1 MSVVKKVFA
10 GLLGVAGAVLLG
22 AGLLI
27 GTGPGLGLVHSALER
42 AVPGFHA
49 ETMTGS
55 VLALQAKGVK
65 YEQPGICFEG
75 SLAWDISLGKLLTGR
90 VELASIEL
98 SVAKIRVRSDQMAGA
113 ESTPSESLSGT
124 REQQA
129 AKDLAPVQTPASVQ
143 SADAAQKAL
152 RLEAPLS
159 VRIAALR
166 LHQVQAD
173 VDGNV
178 VEVGE
183 FDADFSWTKDQ
194 VTVESLSLKDSSF
207 LAAPSEPAKESV
219 GVVLKRT
226 FSQPVLPA
234 VGAID
239 LPVDVNVEAFA
250 LDDFTVKGE
259 PDQLIDHV
267 SFALSAQNGVLQ
279 IKNITLKAM
288 NAAATGSLSLGLD
301 ARHELKAS
309 MLVSAELPREAIPTG
324 KMPEVEE
331 PKLTQEQTHK
341 FYERLKQARAERL
354 EAIKARRAA
363 RKAAADG
370 KRAAGQEAQAAGEHR
385 QSARR
390 TPQARREAAARFK
403 ARLEAWREK
412 ARGLLPKPE
421 PRMPVIVAL
430 NLSAEGALSEKIVVR
445 GIVDNVPGVVDGAF
459 VLETSPAVQGLPID
473 GELKAKYVEVSGSL
487 IRDFAFD
494 FKGKAVDYAFQSTSK
509 VFYPVSDTKF
519 VPVDVTLKGTGS
531 EVLAR
536 VKELSLVSE
545 LGRASVEGQANW
557 SDEVRFAAA
566 MYLNDVNTASI
577 MPESPL
583 KAAGSFVVWGAQ
595 KNGALWAKLQDLTI
609 LGELRGH
616 SLALAGG
623 FETRGNGMVETPGLY
638 FSVGDNTFE
647 ASGHVD
653 VTKESPELDFKA
665 KIDAP
670 DFGLIDPYLKGSV
683 KGELTVSGTTDLPV
697 IDADITAK
705 HIDYMGTTLTEG
717 RLFGRVRSHGLV
729 SGNMSLELT
738 DLRSQ
743 GVVLKK
749 AKVHARGSEWRHQVT
764 VKTEGEPVSV
774 DLKLTGSYQRLL
786 NNWVGA
792 LAQFKAQSAYGP
804 VALDKAMPI
813 AFISA
818 QQQVSIGKA
827 CFNHPD
833 ARLCLQNNLKVDL
846 TNQSDLRVLL
856 GLEKFDLA
864 FFEHYLPGRFEA
876 DGIVKA
882 GADITIPAGMAD
894 LPRGTVHVQAAGIGT
909 KYRMD
914 LNDLKVGFDELDLTI
929 GNTKD
934 SVNAR
939 WKIHITDN
947 GDIEG
952 NLSITDIFN
961 TRTLNG
967 ALKLDAVD
975 ATLVN
980 SFLSPGETAEGEV
993 YGDLRFAGTLE
1004 EPQIYGKTGIRAA
1017 RLDSTKMPFEML
1029 PSSFALSFDGSN
1041 STLDGL
1047 LKTPKGEIKLAGAAD
1062 WRTFGEGKAVVSAKG
1077 VSLRVTLPPDVEFD
1091 LTTDVRCEASAELIK
1106 LDGTLE
1112 LPWARVQVSELP
1124 PSTVEVSDDVVRM
1137 DRPRIKKKDRSQAI
1151 PIESNLFINIGDDVR
1166 VEAMGLKARL
1176 TGELHVVQDKGTL
1189 GLTGQVSVP
1198 SGQFKAYGQDLI
1210 VRRGEFHF
1218 TGAAANPM
1226 LDLEAIRNPERTA
1239 DDVIAGV
1246 RIGGTADFP
1255 EVKVFSDPEM
1265 SETEALSYLIRGE
1278 GLDPSGD
1285 SDNTMI
1291 TSALIN
1297 LGLSQGSQVFESLG
1311 DAVGIS
1317 GLGLETEGVGD
1328 SSQLVVSGYVL
1339 PGLKVKYGV
1348 GIFDSLTTL
1357 TLRYRVIPKLY
1368 VEAVSGVDQALDFLY
1383 SFEF

>member
-1 MSVVKKVFA
+1 MSIAKKVLT
-10 GLLGVAGAVLLG
+10 GLLGFAGVVCIS

-27 GTGPGLGLVHSALER
+27 STGPGLRIVHSVMES
-42 AVPGFHA
+42 AVPGFRA
-49 ETMTGS
+49 ESMTGS
-55 VLALQAKGVK
+55 LLELQANGVK
-65 YEQPGICFEG
+65 YEEPGISFEG
-75 SLAWDISLGKLLTGR
+75 NIVWDISFGKLLTGR
-90 VELASIEL
+90 VEIASVEL
-98 SVAKIRVRSDQMAGA
+98 SKAKIYVRTAQMTPAEPPSVEDASEGA
-113 ESTPSESLSGT
+113 QGAVPASG
-124 REQQA
+124 QSPKSGQA
-129 AKDLAPVQTPASVQ
+129 AAVIEKP
-143 SADAAQKAL
+143 K
-152 RLEAPLS
+152 RMEAPLP
-159 VRIAALR
+159 VRIGKLC
-166 LHQVQAD
+166 LKQIEAD

-178 VEVGE
+178 IALG
-183 FDADFSWTKDQ
+183 DFASDFFWQKDL
-194 VTVESLSLKDSSF
+194 VSIESLSLKDSSF
-207 LAAPSEPAKESV
+207 LAAPAEPVKESL

-239 LPVDVNVEAFA
+239 LPVDVKLASFA
-250 LDDFTVKGE
+250 LENFTLKGE
-259 PDQLIDHV
+259 PDQKIDHV
-267 SFALSAQNGVLQ
+267 SFALSAQKGVLEM
-279 IKNITLKAM
+279 KDITARAM
-288 NAAATGSLSLGLD
+288 NAAVTGSLSLGLD
-301 ARHELKAS
+301 ARHVVSAS
-309 MLVSAELPREAIPTG
+309 MLISAELPREAIPTG
-324 KMPEVEE
+324 KVPEVEQ
-331 PKLTQEQTHK
+331 PKLTAEQTHN
-341 FYERLKQARAERL
+341 FYERIKEARAERVQ
-354 EAIKARRAA
+354 AIKARRAA
-363 RKAAADG
+363 RKAAAGKNADG
-370 KRAAGQEAQAAGEHR
+370 HSTTAVGTQEDER
-385 QSARR
+385 SARR
-390 TPQARREAAARFK
+390 TPEARREAAAKFR
-403 ARLEAWREK
+403 ARLQAWREK
-412 ARGLLPKPE
+412 ARGMLPKPA
-421 PRMPVIVAL
+421 PRPPVIIAL
-430 NLSAEGALSEKIVVR
+430 AVSAEGALAEEITVKGSA
-445 GIVDNVPGVVDGAF
+445 DNVPGVVDGAF
-459 VLETSPAVQGLPID
+459 VFKLSPAVQGLPIE
-473 GELKAKYVEVSGSL
+473 GELKAKYVEISGSL

-494 FKGKAVDYAFQSTSK
+494 LKGKAVDYAFSSTSK
-509 VFYPVSDTKF
+509 AFYPVSETKF
-519 VPVDVTLKGTGS
+519 VAVDVSLKGEGS
-531 EVLAR
+531 EVRAR
-536 VKELSLVSE
+536 LKELTLNSE
-545 LGRASVEGQANW
+545 LGRASIDGQANW
-557 SDEVRFAAA
+557 SDEIRFAAA
-566 MYLNDVNTASI
+566 MYINDVNTASI

-616 SLALAGG
+616 SLALTGG
-623 FETRGNGMVETPGLY
+623 FETRGNGMVETPGLF

-647 ASGHVD
+647 AAGHVD
-653 VTKESPELDFKA
+653 VAKEVPELDFKA
-665 KIDAP
+665 TIDAP

-683 KGELTVSGTTDLPV
+683 KGKLTVSGTTDLPV
-697 IDADITAK
+697 IDADVTAK
-705 HIDYMGTTLTEG
+705 NIDYMGTTLAEG
-717 RLFGRVRSHGLV
+717 RLFGRVRSHGTV
-729 SGNMSLELT
+729 SGSLSLELT
-738 DLRSQ
+738 DLKSQ
-743 GVVLKK
+743 GMVLKK
-749 AKVHARGSEWRHQVT
+749 AQVNARGSEWRHQVT

-774 DLKLTGSYQRLL
+774 DLKLTGSYHRML
-786 NNWVGA
+786 NNWIGA

-804 VALDKAMPI
+804 VELDKAMPI

-818 QQQVSIGKA
+818 EQNVNIGKA

-864 FFEHYLPGRFEA
+864 FFEHYLPGRFVA
-876 DGIVKA
+876 NGIVKA

-909 KYRMD
+909 NYRMD
-914 LNDLKVGFDELDLTI
+914 LNDLKVGFDELDLTV

-939 WKIHITDN
+939 WKIRITNN

-952 NLSITDIFN
+952 NLSVKDIFN
-961 TRTLNG
+961 ARTLSG
-967 ALKLDAVD
+967 TLVLDAVD

-993 YGDLRFAGTLE
+993 YGNLRFAGTLE
-1004 EPQIYGKTGIRAA
+1004 EPQIYGQTGIRGA

-1029 PSSFALSFDGSN
+1029 PSSFALTFEGNN
-1041 STLDGL
+1041 SSLDGL

-1106 LDGTLE
+1106 LDGSLD

-1189 GLTGQVSVP
+1189 GLTGEVSVP

-1246 RIGGTADFP
+1246 RITGTADFP